1 MSNNYQKKIVI
12 QKIGELYSGPG
23 GIGLA
28 AAQSSS
34 TLNGSTMI
42 TEPVWI
48 NDICADSCKT
58 WEENV
63 LKYERDKKNFKGNV
77 KIYNQD
83 VRDLDIDNLDD
94 INGLIFGFPC
104 NDFSTVG
111 KHKGTKGQ
119 FGGLYSYG
127 INVLSKQKQPEWF
140 IAENVSGI
148 VSSNQGRAFK
158 NIIQELSESGY
169 ELTIHKYKF
178 EEYGVPQSRHRI
190 IIVGF
195 RNDLGIKYKVPAP
208 SFKKVSAKEA
218 LDNIPINALNH
229 ELVMQHPRVVERL
242 NYIKP
247 GKNAWNSYMPKELR
261 LKSTLTTLSNIYR
274 RLVPDQPA
282 YTVTGSGG
290 GGTYMYHWSENRALT
305 NRERARLQTFPDWFH
320 FSGLKNSVR
329 KQIGMSIPVVAGTT
343 IVTSVLDTLIGKSY
357 ESVDANMNIS

>member
-1 MSNNYQKKIVI
+1 
-12 QKIGELYSGPG
+12 
-23 GIGLA
+23 
-28 AAQSSS
+28 
-34 TLNGSTMI
+34 
-42 TEPVWI
+42 
-48 NDICADSCKT
+48 
-58 WEENV
+58 
-63 LKYERDKKNFKGNV
+63 
-77 KIYNQD
+77 
-83 VRDLDIDNLDD
+83 
-94 INGLIFGFPC
+94 
-104 NDFSTVG
+104 
-111 KHKGTKGQ
+111 
-119 FGGLYSYG
+119 
-127 INVLSKQKQPEWF
+127 
-140 IAENVSGI
+140 VSGI